1 MRVRVPSL
9 LVGVVALLAA
19 AAAEAGTLT
28 SASWLQVVQGF
39 PMTRTFNRGLAAPPF
54 SAAGTASGTSSLAVN
69 LTYPAVISKFF
80 VPKTANGVI
89 DLAISITQGGS
100 QAITA
105 TPGGATANQGIA
117 GRLVVR
123 VASHAAAGVNLS
135 QFMTGMT
142 TLLQVPLSI
151 GVDGQALDT
160 FVVTGVQH
168 YLTVDFFGWTPGVV
182 AFTGLTSL
190 GKPLPSVTAAGSWS
204 LTAGGGGTVTLVSPS
219 KISIDG
225 ALAQRRTASFAALK
239 MYLVPEPSAL
249 LLIGAGALG
258 LVLFGR
264 ARG

>member
-1 MRVRVPSL
+1 MRVRIPSL
-9 LVGVVALLAA
+9 LIGIAALLLSTAA
-19 AAAEAGTLT
+19 QAGTLT
-28 SASWLQVVQGF
+28 SASWLQVIQGF
-39 PMTRTFNRGLAAPPF
+39 PMTRTFNRGLSAPPF
-54 SAAGTASGTSSLAVN
+54 TIAGNAFGTSSIAVN

-105 TPGGATANQGIA
+105 TPGGATANQAVA
-117 GRLVVR
+117 GAVRVR
-123 VASHAAAGVNLS
+123 VASHAVAGVNFS

-151 GVDGQALDT
+151 GVDGQQT
-160 FVVTGVQH
+160 GSFVVTGVQH
-168 YLTVDFFGWTPGVV
+168 HITVDFIGWTPGVV
-182 AFTGLTSL
+182 TFTGLTSL

-204 LTAGGGGTVTLVSPS
+204 LTAGGGGTVTLVAPS
-219 KISIDG
+219 KISVDG
-225 ALAQRRTASFAALK
+225 AFAQRRTASFAALK

-264 ARG
+264 GRG